1 MKKLAALILGGIIA
15 GTAATT
21 VAAAEYEVQKGD
33 SLWNIAKEYNMTVEQ
48 LIELN
53 ELESTVIYPNQ
64 RLVLYETYN
73 VEKGDTLYLIAKAF
87 DVTVD
92 ELIEWNDLKT
102 ETLQP
107 NQELIIKSGKEDVST
122 ITNTQNQAFSNEEAK
137 KSNKTTANKEAK
149 VKKEETQVSNEKVEG
164 KTITVT
170 ATAYTAKCAGC
181 SGITATGF
189 DLNQNSNAKVIA
201 VDPNVIPLGSK
212 VYVEGYGE
220 AIAAD
225 TGGAIKGNK
234 IDVHVPT
241 KDEAYNW
248 GIRNVNVTIID

>member
-15 GTAATT
+15 GTAATS

-33 SLWNIAKEYNMTVEQ
+33 SLWNIAKEHRITVEQ
-48 LIELN
+48 IIELN
-53 ELESTVIYPNQ
+53 ELESTVIYPDQ
-64 RLVLYETYN
+64 RLVLYETYE
-73 VEKGDTLYLIAKAF
+73 VEEGDTLFLIAKEF

-92 ELIEWNDLKT
+92 ELKEWNDLTT

-107 NQELIIKSGKEDVST
+107 NQKLIILDKDHVDT
-122 ITNTQNQAFSNEEAK
+122 IINTQNQPSSNEGAK
-137 KSNKTTANKEAK
+137 KSKKSSAQNEAK
-149 VKKEETQVSNEKVEG
+149 VKSEEVQASSDKAEG
-164 KTITVT
+164 KTLTVS

-181 SGITATGF
+181 SGITATGV
-189 DLNQNSNAKVIA
+189 DLNKNPNAKVIA

-234 IDVHVPT
+234 IDIHVPT

-248 GIRNVNVTIID
+248 GIRNVKVTIMD